1 MALLMNIEL
10 VGMAASGTTRTCR
23 HGSLTSAI
31 GGAFRKTFARCEGN
45 RSSTMPCTRLE
56 FAMTGEITLRG
67 RVWPVAGLKEKLLAA

>member
-31 GGAFRKTFARCEGN
+31 GGAFRKTFQLNGSRNWWADGDGCDGLHLDAGVVQT
-45 RSSTMPCTRLE
+45 SP
-56 FAMTGEITLRG
+56 GEDR
-67 RVWPVAGLKEKLLAA
+67 